1 MAMGGVAARISAIIS
16 ADASGYTKAMK
27 GVTAA
32 TAGGTTAV
40 KGFGASL
47 KALAITFA
55 AFFAVFKAVGFVVN
69 TVKLFID
76 FEEQL
81 FRTSAIMKQFTLG
94 AEEQAIA
101 MGKLED
107 EIRSVAA
114 GSKFTAT
121 EVGAMAE
128 TLALAGLS
136 LDQMRGATSELDETA
151 GNALKTMVDFAVVA
165 GTDVETAAGIGIA
178 SLKGFRLPIE
188 DLERVTSVLA
198 NTFTSSF
205 VNLQQ
210 LGDSMRFFGPT
221 AAAAGVSISE
231 AAAAVGALGDAGL
244 QGSMAGTGLR
254 QAINKLIAPTDDAR
268 RTMERL
274 GFEFT
279 TLTPAG
285 LAAKEALGS
294 TIRTID
300 DLESTISSANM
311 ELKSLN
317 NELNDM
323 GIQEEKNSI
332 NIARIRQRASRQNRD
347 LTKTEM
353 ATIKRLESANE
364 DLALA
369 QREGALES
377 RQRERAL
384 DKSTDSLAEQ
394 NDAFKILKD
403 TVDSQT
409 TGVSSLVDM
418 IEELN
423 SSGATTAEILEI
435 FGVRGGGSIL
445 ALQGNAAALREI
457 AEANELV
464 FAATDMNNTLQDQM
478 VRQLEGSVAFALA
491 ETRSK
496 FEELS
501 LVIGEPFAR
510 LITMEGGIKQTL
522 DAAIER
528 AATMG
533 DEFQMIADSV
543 ETELLPAFAEAFKPG
558 NVENFIKILGDLVPE
573 ILKIVGVIGKLA
585 EIIEP
590 ILDGILFVMEKMS
603 EFKDFVGD
611 DNEDRQGR
619 LVGKEGESTF
629 DSLADVGK
637 FTAAGAIAGT
647 AIPIPG
653 VGTIA
658 GAVAGLTVGIVHEV
672 GQAVVHHTDNALDDE
687 TDILGNPLNVPMAV
701 GGIVTTPTKALVGE
715 AGAEAVIPLNR
726 LPDLI
731 PQIVLPASSNE
742 QEIILKPEILIPTFT
757 PSIIEQVFNLT
768 NNAPEIIQPETV
780 VPLTE
785 MVNQINS
792 TSSTENTEQV
802 INLTFDSIN
811 IGSGNNV
818 TAGDVR
824 QIIENEMPKIIR
836 SSLTRGVRGVL

>member
-1 MAMGGVAARISAIIS
+1 MVMGAGKTAVNAVVS

-27 GVTAA
+27 GVAAATGTATTAA
-32 TAGGTTAV
+32 
-40 KGFGASL
+40 KGFGSAL
-47 KALAITFA
+47 AGLAITFA
-55 AFFAVFKAVGFVVN
+55 TFFAVFKAIGFVVN
-69 TVKLFID
+69 TVKLFVD

-136 LDQMRGATSELDETA
+136 LDQMRGATSELDTEA

-178 SLKGFRLPIE
+178 SLKAFRLDIQ
-188 DLERVTSVLA
+188 DLERATSVLA

-279 TLTPAG
+279 VLSPAG
-285 LAAKEALGS
+285 MAAKEALGS

-300 DLESTISSANM
+300 DLEKTISSANM

-317 NELNDM
+317 NELTDM
-323 GIQEEKNSI
+323 SIEEEKNSI
-332 NIARIRQRASRQNRD
+332 NIARIRQRASKQNRD

-394 NDAFKILKD
+394 NDAFKILKE

-409 TGVSSLVDM
+409 TGVGSLVDM

-445 ALQGNAAALREI
+445 ALQGNAEALRSI
-457 AEANELV
+457 AEANQLV
-464 FAATDMNNTLQDQM
+464 FDATDMNNTLQDQF
-478 VRQLEGSVAFALA
+478 VRQLEGSTAFALA

-528 AATMG
+528 ASTMG

-558 NVENFIKILGDLVPE
+558 NVEKFVKILGELAPE
-573 ILKIVGVIGKLA
+573 VLKIVGVIGKLA

-590 ILDGILFVMEKMS
+590 ILDGILTVMEKMS

-611 DNEDRQGR
+611 NNQERDDR

-629 DSLADVGK
+629 DSLADIGK
-637 FTAAGAIAGT
+637 FTAAGAVAGT

-653 VGTIA
+653 VGTLA

-672 GQAVVHHTDNALDDE
+672 GQAVGHHADNALDDS
-687 TDILGNPLNVPMAV
+687 TDMLGNPVGMPMAI
-701 GGIVTTPTKALVGE
+701 GGIVNSPITALIGE
-715 AGAEAVIPLNR
+715 AGPEAVIPLDR
-726 LPDLI
+726 LP
-731 PQIVLPASSNE
+731 
-742 QEIILKPEILIPTFT
+742 
-757 PSIIEQVFNLT
+757 
-768 NNAPEIIQPETV
+768 
-780 VPLTE
+780 E
-785 MVNQINS
+785 MVSQINS
-792 TSSTENTEQV
+792 TSSTSNTEQV

-811 IGSGNNV
+811 IGAGNNV
-818 TAGDVR
+818 SAGDVR